1 MVWMTIAI
9 VFGAMTIALVLMGLR
24 LGEERV
30 SPVDA
35 EIAALDWVGDGFT
48 QVPRRDGGNWEV
60 DVVRRNGSMVQ
71 VTLGDD
77 LELRDF
83 DEELGPAGSPA
94 HDELAGAV
102 RARAVE
108 AAFAAVGPGQVVGV
122 ERDSS
127 REIEVGIRKR
137 RGHQIEVELD
147 ARFRVTEVET
157 EDPRD
162 E

>member
-1 MVWMTIAI
+1 VVWTTIFI

-24 LGEERV
+24 LEDPA

-35 EIAALDWVGDGFT
+35 EIAALDWVGSGYS
-48 QVPRRDGGNWEV
+48 QVPRRDGDNWEV
-60 DVVRRNGSMVQ
+60 DVVRPDGSMVQ
-71 VTLGDD
+71 VTLGED

-83 DEELGPAGSPA
+83 DEESGPAGSPA
-94 HDELAGAV
+94 HDELSGAM
-102 RARAVE
+102 RARAVQ
-108 AAFAAVGPGQVVGV
+108 AAFAEVGPGQVVGV

-127 REIEVGIRKR
+127 REIEVGIQKR
-137 RGHQIEVELD
+137 GGRQLEVELD
-147 ARFRVTEVET
+147 HRFRVTEVEE